1 MPKPTTIKHPFATWV
16 GLAIAL
22 LATPIY
28 RPVLRL
34 FAGESQS
41 NWQVLG
47 RELGI
52 WLCLAVLLW
61 IVRQRE
67 GLPLASI
74 GLRADRPI
82 RSLVRGFLLA
92 LLTEVP

>member
-1 MPKPTTIKHPFATWV
+1 MHPIATAVWV
-16 GLAIAL
+16 AIAL

-28 RPVLRL
+28 LTTLRL
-34 FAGESQS
+34 FAGESHS

-52 WLCLAVLLW
+52 WPCVAALLW

-67 GLPLASI
+67 GLPLTSI
-74 GLRADRPI
+74 GLSTDRPI
-82 RSLVRGFLLA
+82 RSLVRGILLA
-92 LLTEVP
+92 LPILGVTVALI